1 MSMGDKTK
9 HAADEAAGKVKEAA
23 GKVTGNEDLEAK
35 GHAQQAEAD
44 VKQAGDKA
52 KDAAKDVGGN

>member
-44 VKQAGDKA
+44 VKRVGDKA
-52 KDAAKDVGGN
+52 KDAAKDVFGN

>member
-9 HAADEAAGKVKEAA
+9 HAADEAAGKVKETT

-44 VKQAGDKA
+44 VKQAGDNA
-52 KDAAKDVGGN
+52 KDAAKDVFGN

>member
-9 HAADEAAGKVKEAA
+9 HAADEAVGKVKETT
-23 GKVTGNEDLEAK
+23 GKITGNEDLEAK
-35 GHAQQAEAD
+35 GHTQQAEAD

-52 KDAAKDVGGN
+52 KDTAKDVFGN

>member
-1 MSMGDKTK
+1 MSMGDKTE
-9 HAADEAAGKVKEAA
+9 HAADEAVGKVKETT
-23 GKVTGNEDLEAK
+23 GKITGNEDLEAK

-52 KDAAKDVGGN
+52 KDAAKDVFGN